1 MGNEEERGIRARR
14 KTLQIVRN
22 HLPDGGI
29 EPLRRLIREDPLR
42 LARIR
47 HRAQDALQHSARQLV
62 RVRSEDAR
70 RIVKAEPREE
80 RLILRCRPCAAPR
93 AAPHI
98 RDLTDDPMHGAE
110 RRARQLGNN
119 APPFPPVL
127 AAQLLPAEGRHIRPI
142 KQHLPLDRSV
152 RRQCTEE
159 RLTECRFSAAALAD
173 NRRHAPDGKVNAD
186 MIERRHVCMPVGIAH
201 GQITHGKSFF
211 LHHPRTSCRTS
222 NRLRSSCPTMLRE
235 LTRRTIAMPG
245 TMMRC
250 GACR

>member
-1 MGNEEERGIRARR
+1 MCGVFPYIRPLLHNPSRLHDDDMFCELLRKRNVVGNEEERGIRARR

-29 EPLRRLIREDPLR
+29 EPLRRLVREDPLR

-47 HRAQDALQHSARQLV
+47 HRAQDTLQHSARQLV

-98 RDLTDDPMHGAE
+98 RDLACDPMHGAE

-119 APPFPPVL
+119 APALPPVL

-152 RRQCTEE
+152 RRKCTEE

-186 MIERRHVCMPVGIAH
+186 TIECRHVCMSVGIAH
-201 GQITHGKSFF
+201 G
-211 LHHPRTSCRTS
+211 
-222 NRLRSSCPTMLRE
+222 
-235 LTRRTIAMPG
+235 
-245 TMMRC
+245 
-250 GACR
+250 